1 MTSLRSRLLIA
12 VEAVELFHRFE
23 SYISRDLRVGDS
35 LRAEHCLPDQID
47 SILRSFETDAVI
59 LIQPRFQEDIPAA
72 VRRWKTLRPD
82 LQALFLFR
90 RLPNTRSVV
99 DLMRAGAFDVLD
111 TEIEALGEPLIHEIL
126 SSLVRR
132 LEEVRAGS
140 FERAQARSSL
150 ADIGLIGES
159 VEVQNLFVQ
168 ILQAARL
175 SCPVLISGEPG
186 SGKRLTAHAIHAL
199 SPQADR
205 QMVTVD
211 CLSLSPPLLSA
222 ALFGKA
228 QPDAAGRGTILLNEI
243 SEIPPAVQ
251 ARLQK
256 MLESSNGEVDATSD
270 VRIISTTGKHM
281 DQLVEAKSFRADLYY
296 RLNVLPIEIP
306 PLRRRLQDVPLL
318 AQYFLSR
325 VERDGRALIVSTEAA
340 QALGSYH
347 WPGNVRELK
356 TALESAAGR
365 SLGGEIL
372 LAHLPESVIAASRGT
387 EEQEPFVSSELNLA
401 RLERQ
406 AILRALQISGFDKSK
421 AARRLGIGKT
431 TLYRK
436 LKEVSGKKT
445 AVSSQL
451 SAISG
456 SVGR

>member
-1 MTSLRSRLLIA
+1 
-12 VEAVELFHRFE
+12 
-23 SYISRDLRVGDS
+23 
-35 LRAEHCLPDQID
+35 
-47 SILRSFETDAVI
+47 
-59 LIQPRFQEDIPAA
+59 
-72 VRRWKTLRPD
+72 
-82 LQALFLFR
+82 
-90 RLPNTRSVV
+90 
-99 DLMRAGAFDVLD
+99 
-111 TEIEALGEPLIHEIL
+111 
-126 SSLVRR
+126 
-132 LEEVRAGS
+132 VRAGS
-140 FERAQARSSL
+140 FARAQARSSL

-186 SGKRLTAHAIHAL
+186 SGKRLAAHAIHAL
-199 SPQADR
+199 SPHAHR
-205 QMVTVD
+205 HIVTVD

-222 ALFGKA
+222 ALFDKSG
-228 QPDAAGRGTILLNEI
+228 PDAEGRGTILLNEL
-243 SEIPPAVQ
+243 SEIPPALQ

-256 MLESSNGEVDATSD
+256 VLESVNGEGAASSD
-270 VRIISTTGKHM
+270 IRIISTTGKHM

-325 VERDGRALIVSTEAA
+325 IERDGRVLTVSAEAA

-365 SLGGEIL
+365 SLGGELL
-372 LAHLPESVIAASRGT
+372 LAHLPESIIAAGRGT
-387 EEQEPFVSSELNLA
+387 EREEPFVSNELNLA

-406 AILRALQISGFDKSK
+406 AILRALQTSGFDKAK

-436 LKEVSGKKT
+436 LKEMSGKKEAT
-445 AVSSQL
+445 GSQL
-451 SAISG
+451 SAIGGSETKEVSTQLSAFSG
-456 SVGR
+456 SGGK